1 VTLAH
6 ALDWLQRLL
15 WTATLV
21 GSPAVALLVVV
32 GIVVSILQ
40 AATQVNDS
48 AVGFAPKVLAMLLV
62 LVVGG
67 EWMFMRMRD
76 FAAAALEAIATLGPG
91 A

>member
-1 VTLAH
+1 MTVAH

-21 GSPAVALLVVV
+21 GSPTVALLVVV

-48 AVGFAPKVLAMLLV
+48 AVGFAPKVIAV
-62 LVVGG
+62 LVVLTVGG
-67 EWMFMRMRD
+67 EWMLLRMRD
-76 FAAAALEAIATLGPG
+76 FTMLALEAIATMGPG

>member
-1 VTLAH
+1 MTVAH
-6 ALDWLQRLL
+6 ALDWMQRLL

-21 GSPAVALLVVV
+21 GSPTVALLVIV

-48 AVGFAPKVLAMLLV
+48 AVGFAPKVIAVLLALT
-62 LVVGG
+62 VGG
-67 EWMFMRMRD
+67 EWMLLRIRD
-76 FAAAALEAIATLGPG
+76 FAMLTLEAIATMGPG